1 MSSKPWLYAKL
12 ELVDLKYMLEFGEGS
27 WMTLRLK
34 LGSYKLETE
43 NPDPL

>member
-1 MSSKPWLYAKL
+1 MSSKPWLYPKWGL
-12 ELVDLKYMLEFGEGS
+12 IDLRYMLEFEGS

-43 NPDPL
+43 NPGPP